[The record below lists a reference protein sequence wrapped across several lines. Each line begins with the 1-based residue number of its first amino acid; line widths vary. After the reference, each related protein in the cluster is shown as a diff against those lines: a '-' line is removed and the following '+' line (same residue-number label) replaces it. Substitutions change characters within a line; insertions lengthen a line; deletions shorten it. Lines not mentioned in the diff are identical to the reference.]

1 LFRTLNE
8 GGVVMMVR
16 AATLI
21 VVIVALSL
29 GAVPDRAAAQ
39 FTAALVPPPPIPRV
53 DTAAQADSSRKAAKE
68 LQERMTSIK
77 EWVDSAAA
85 ALAAQPAQ
93 VPSVPPDTAR
103 MPKMPPVPPDTSR
116 APRTPPDT
124 SDLLLRRSPG

>member
-1 LFRTLNE
+1 
-8 GGVVMMVR
+8 MV
-16 AATLI
+16 

-29 GAVPDRAAAQ
+29 ASAPDGAAAQ
-39 FTAALVPPPPIPRV
+39 FTAALVPPPPIPTV
-53 DTAAQADSSRKAAKE
+53 DTAAQADSTRQAARE

-93 VPSVPPDTAR
+93 VPPVPPDTAR
-103 MPKMPPVPPDTSR
+103 MPKMPPVPPDTAR

-124 SDLLLRRSPG
+124 SGQLSRRPPG

>member
-1 LFRTLNE
+1 
-8 GGVVMMVR
+8 MVR

-29 GAVPDRAAAQ
+29 GAVPNRAAAQ

-53 DTAAQADSSRKAAKE
+53 DTAAQADSTRKAAKE
-68 LQERMTSIK
+68 LQERMMSIK

-93 VPSVPPDTAR
+93 VPPVPPDTAR
-103 MPKMPPVPPDTSR
+103 MPKMPPVPQDTSR
-116 APRTPPDT
+116 TPRMPPDT
-124 SDLLLRRSPG
+124 SARLSHRPRG